1 MAIFSRILNVLIFL
15 LAIGAAVGAYVLAE
29 KRKELLGRGDKLAE
43 RINMVAKE
51 LDKGSGTNEAAKL
64 AVDKMNRF
72 LDLDSVL
79 PTATKQAQSIIA
91 QRGEL
96 GNTLNKIA
104 ETLRAP
110 DFRASDFENVNTFN
124 EKDQLLVDATIKT
137 VERADT
143 IAKEVAKNGET
154 LGVLVDE
161 NSLKTENYRDAID
174 KFTGKVNFVKEK
186 HDKLVSHAKGIAQT
200 LGLKVPELGGEDYP
214 NVLQTTHQEVMTF
227 KETADQTKADLN
239 LRTSQLA
246 QAQKE
251 LEKAVSQVGQLEAE
265 KKTVV
270 GQLEL
275 VKRDLDM
282 AQKTIKELTG
292 GSESDD
298 IAFTLQAAK
307 NLYKKLRGSV
317 VSVNRK
323 WGYVV
328 LDLGK
333 KNEVEQEL
341 KDGEKK
347 TVTGPLPPDKDM
359 IVARG
364 IGEDNKYVA
373 KIRVTRVLDNC
384 AIASVLP
391 GLDPLSVQ
399 VGDVVFFG
407 EEKEE
412 VKEVETP
419 TEAPKPAVE
428 VAEGAAPA
436 AGNGNGEPVA
446 AEATE
451 APATEPAAAPATA
464 PAAETKAADAPAWE

>member
-1 MAIFSRILNVLIFL
+1 MDRYA
-15 LAIGAAVGAYVLAE
+15 
-29 KRKELLGRGDKLAE
+29 
-43 RINMVAKE
+43 
-51 LDKGSGTNEAAKL
+51 
-64 AVDKMNRF
+64 
-72 LDLDSVL
+72 DLESVL
-79 PTATKQAQSIIA
+79 PIATKQAQNIIA

-110 DFRASDFENVNTFN
+110 DFRASDFENVNTYN
-124 EKDQLLVDATIKT
+124 EKDQQLVDATVKT

-143 IAKEVAKNGET
+143 IAKEIAKNGET

-174 KFTGKVNFVKEK
+174 KFTGRVGYVKEK
-186 HDKLVSHAKGIAQT
+186 HDKLVSHAKGVAQT
-200 LGLKVPELGGEDYP
+200 LGIKVPELGGDDYP
-214 NVLQTTHQEVMTF
+214 NVLQTTQQEVMTF
-227 KETADQTKADLN
+227 KETADQTRADLN

-265 KKTVV
+265 KKTVI

-275 VKRDLDM
+275 VRKDLDT

-292 GSESDD
+292 SGDSTDD
-298 IAFTLQAAK
+298 ITQTLLAAK
-307 NLYKKLRGSV
+307 NLYKKLRGTV

-333 KNEVEQEL
+333 KNEVEQEV

-347 TVTGPLPPDKDM
+347 TVKKVTVPLPPDKDM

-364 IGEDNKYVA
+364 IGEDNKYIA

-391 GLDPLSVQ
+391 GLDPYTVQ

-412 VKEVETP
+412 PQE
-419 TEAPKPAVE
+419 EAKPAAAAA
-428 VAEGAAPA
+428 AEAGEAAPA
-436 AGNGNGEPVA
+436 DAKKDDDDEKGEEPVA
-446 AEATE
+446 AAVTDEAV
-451 APATEPAAAPATA
+451 AAPVAA
-464 PAAETKAADAPAWE
+464 PVADAPAWE